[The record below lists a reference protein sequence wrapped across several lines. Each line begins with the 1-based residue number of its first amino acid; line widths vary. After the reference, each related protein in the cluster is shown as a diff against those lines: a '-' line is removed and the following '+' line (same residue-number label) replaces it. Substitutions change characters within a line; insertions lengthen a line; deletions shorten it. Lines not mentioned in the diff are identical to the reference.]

1 MYVPIAWPAMR
12 SRACAKQ
19 ASRPWRTSCPAAQ
32 EASTMTQERLMVAL
46 DPRPSGT
53 RILVMEGRDERLRAV
68 LGSARGTHPRA
79 AATLLE
85 GLALWHQMPLAVALC
100 VSDSETCSALHLYD
114 ALGEGSRNVHFDVAI
129 VARDHR
135 ARARRLSCL
144 GRFGDLRQ
152 LTLEGVGR

>member
-1 MYVPIAWPAMR
+1 
-12 SRACAKQ
+12 
-19 ASRPWRTSCPAAQ
+19 
-32 EASTMTQERLMVAL
+32 MTQERLLVTV

-68 LGSARGTHPRA
+68 LGPAYGTHPRA

-100 VSDSETCSALHLYD
+100 VDDSASSSALHLYD
-114 ALGEGSRNVHFDVAI
+114 ALGEGARNVHFDVGI
-129 VARDHR
+129 VVRDHR
-135 ARARRLSCL
+135 ARGRRLSCL

-152 LTLEGVGR
+152 LTLEGAVR